1 MNNMEK
7 KEYIK
12 PEMTVYQIK
21 APTILAGS
29 NIKMA
34 EDDEYGDE
42 DVDDMIVIIDG
53 VGTISG
59 D

>member
-21 APTILAGS
+21 APTISPARIS
-29 NIKMA
+29 RWQRKMNT
-34 EDDEYGDE
+34 E
-42 DVDDMIVIIDG
+42 MRM
-53 VGTISG
+53 
-59 D
+59 

>member
-29 NIKMA
+29 NITMA
-34 EDDEYGDE
+34 EEGDYGDE
-42 DVDDMIVIIDG
+42 NVGNIVDG
-53 VGTISG
+53 FGNISA

>member
-21 APTILAGS
+21 APTILQATSSIRMGG
-29 NIKMA
+29 
-34 EDDEYGDE
+34 DDDYENL
-42 DVDDMIVIIDG
+42 DDMTEIVDG
-53 VGTISG
+53 FGTISG

>member
-7 KEYIK
+7 KEYFK

-21 APTILAGS
+21 APTILQATSSIRIAGEYDYD
-29 NIKMA
+29 NL
-34 EDDEYGDE
+34 DDLMDE
-42 DVDDMIVIIDG
+42 DG
-53 VGTISG
+53 GISG

>member
-29 NIKMA
+29 SIRMA
-34 EDDEYGDE
+34 GDREYDNLDEFLDE
-42 DVDDMIVIIDG
+42 DG
-53 VGTISG
+53 GISA

>member
-1 MNNMEK
+1 MTNMEQ
-7 KEYIK
+7 KEYLT

-34 EDDEYGDE
+34 EEEDYGDE
-42 DVDDMIVIIDG
+42 NVGNIVDG
-53 VGTISG
+53 FGNISG

>member
-21 APTILAGS
+21 APTILQATSSIRIAG
-29 NIKMA
+29 
-34 EDDEYGDE
+34 DDDYENLDEFLDE
-42 DVDDMIVIIDG
+42 DG
-53 VGTISG
+53 GISG

>member
-34 EDDEYGDE
+34 EEEDYGDE
-42 DVDDMIVIIDG
+42 NVGNIVDGFGNRFCGI
-53 VGTISG
+53 
-59 D
+59 